1 MCPAKQRPAIRS
13 AQRRGREFLLE
24 HKLFRSHRTG
34 KIIKPEFLR
43 LAYPPR
49 WHYDILRALDY
60 FQFVEA
66 PRDLRLQDAIELL
79 QAKQDLSGR
88 WMLEYEYRGK
98 TFFRLESVGRSSRW
112 NTLRALRVMRWWQS

>member
-1 MCPAKQRPAIRS
+1 MNTTISVLEGVRHYEQDVCPAKQRPAIRS

-24 HKLFRSHRTG
+24 HQLFRSHRTG

-43 LAYPPR
+43 LTYPPR

-66 PRDLRLQDAIELL
+66 PRDPRLQDAINLL
-79 QAKQDLSGR
+79 QA
-88 WMLEYEYRGK
+88 
-98 TFFRLESVGRSSRW
+98 SR
-112 NTLRALRVMRWWQS
+112 T